1 VNAHTAERNAGAI
14 DLDQYHSR
22 DPSPSVRA
30 SVLTKLRTYQPLVD
44 IAEAQRANNVRDHTP
59 NFFPCALSHEGEFSG
74 GAIQAIEHF
83 TLAFKQTCEDA
94 ARMGQKHGY
103 TVKQRASNFRTSMKD
118 ALICTSAQYF
128 GKLLAT
134 AAGDAAFS
142 MVSADDFSAVL
153 NPWERVIVPA
163 PTTLPALP
171 HPSGVASFQQSMTPS
186 VVGIGLSQQTLI
198 GAA

>member
-1 VNAHTAERNAGAI
+1 MSKLGSGWRGAN
-14 DLDQYHSR
+14 
-22 DPSPSVRA
+22 
-30 SVLTKLRTYQPLVD
+30 QPLLD

-59 NFFPCALSHEGEFSG
+59 NFLPCSLSHEGEFSG

-94 ARMGQKHGY
+94 TRMAQKHGY
-103 TVKQRASNFRTSMKD
+103 TIKQRASHFHTTMKD

-134 AAGDAAFS
+134 AAGDAVFS
-142 MVSADDFSAVL
+142 MVSSDDFSTVL
-153 NPWERVIVPA
+153 NPWEHVIVPA

-171 HPSGVASFQQSMTPS
+171 HPSRVPTFQQSLTPS
-186 VVGIGLSQQTLI
+186 DAVIGLSQQALI